1 MAESTLPHR
10 DAVDAFVDRVETESL
25 DAVQRLYLFGS
36 VAHGVHRPDSDVD
49 IFVVVDDRADVS
61 AVEEQLRDVAYDVML
76 ERGATF
82 SIHAVSDTAGCK
94 SVTNFAAPGRRIS
107 SRSYSRQYESTL
119 ERRGDHP
126 FFRTVLDEGEQIYG

>member
-82 SIHAVSDTAGCK
+82 SIHGVS
-94 SVTNFAAPGRRIS
+94 
-107 SRSYSRQYESTL
+107 ESTL

-126 FFRTVLDEGEQIYG
+126 FFRTMLDEGEQIYG

>member
-1 MAESTLPHR
+1 MAGSALPHR

-25 DAVQRLYLFGS
+25 DAVQRLSLFGS

-82 SIHAVSDTAGCK
+82 SIHAVS
-94 SVTNFAAPGRRIS
+94 
-107 SRSYSRQYESTL
+107 ESTP

-126 FFRTVLDEGEQIYG
+126 FFRTVLDEGEQIYGRTDVRRRGVLESL